1 METLFVVL
9 SLIVWRGQ
17 TKKSGHSKGSS
28 QFHWYWWVCTLIKYT
43 SFLSI
48 KNVKIVLRIWGK
60 LKGIK
65 VVEVNGPLN

>member
-1 METLFVVL
+1 MLYYA
-9 SLIVWRGQ
+9 GC
-17 TKKSGHSKGSS
+17 SKTHAFRLGFLLTSAFRS
-28 QFHWYWWVCTLIKYT
+28 AMKIWKYT
-43 SFLSI
+43 SFLSV